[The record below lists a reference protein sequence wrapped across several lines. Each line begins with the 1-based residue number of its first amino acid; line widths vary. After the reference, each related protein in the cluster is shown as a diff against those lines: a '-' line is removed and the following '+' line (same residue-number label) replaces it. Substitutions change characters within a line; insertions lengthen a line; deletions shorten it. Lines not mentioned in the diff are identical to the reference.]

1 MTLARAAFQ
10 LSVLHCIMLIIT
22 ATSSIVLQ
30 ALPGK
35 LTLHAADLLKKGS
48 FDKVVDGAH
57 FVFHTASPF
66 QRLACSFGCGTAQA
80 HPQGNMAVP
89 PSLIQS

>member
-1 MTLARAAFQ
+1 MLAAALQ
-10 LSVLHCIMLIIT
+10 LEGACCNHHS
-22 ATSSIVLQ
+22 TSPLVLQ

-35 LTLHAADLLKKGS
+35 LTLHAADLLKEGS

-66 QRLACSFGCGTAQA
+66 QT
-80 HPQGNMAVP
+80 
-89 PSLIQS
+89 